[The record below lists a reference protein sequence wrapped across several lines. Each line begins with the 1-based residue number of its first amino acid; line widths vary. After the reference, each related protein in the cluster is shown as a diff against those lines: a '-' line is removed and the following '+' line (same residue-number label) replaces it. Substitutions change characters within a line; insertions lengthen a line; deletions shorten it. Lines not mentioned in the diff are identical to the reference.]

1 MLKLFP
7 SIGFTICAILFLIII
22 IYMYFS
28 KRKWSGIQNTI
39 YCFMLVLTMIML
51 ILELLCV
58 YTISVRYKFP
68 ALNEVLCRLYI
79 LGVIIWTSC
88 MIAYIYAIT
97 NRDKLK
103 DSFKRQ
109 KEKFAILLSLIV
121 SIFFSISCI
130 LPINYEKGLN
140 NYIFGKDIYAIGGDV
155 TLILY
160 VTSFVL
166 IVFLLISL
174 IRNRKKLTLKQ
185 ALPFYFTFFL
195 FIVVTI
201 PQLVTGQEFN
211 DLTFIFSVSVV
222 ALYFTT
228 ESQDSKLLNDLIKS
242 KEQVEETNKAKTE
255 FLTNMSHKI
264 RTPMNTILGFS
275 ESLLRENNLTKESIK
290 DDVTNIHS
298 ASIEL
303 LDLIN
308 NILDISRIESFKE
321 EKDEKEYNLKNLI
334 FEVNSVVY
342 SKLDK
347 ESVKFNINVDNN
359 MPSVFYGDNVKI
371 SKIISNTIINAMK
384 YTSMGSIDLNVS
396 GLNDKDSYILK
407 FEIVN
412 TGHLMREEDFLTD
425 FNDFVKLG
433 NSAQNNIDG
442 VTLGFIVAKRLL
454 SIIDGKME
462 FKNEVGHGTRY
473 FISIPQKV
481 INENKIGN
489 IFESISEENNNFLNR
504 DYRGKKVLVV
514 DDNMVNVKLAK
525 RLLENY
531 NIIVDM
537 TTSGR
542 DAIEKVKEN
551 KYDIIFLDHMMPE
564 LDGIATLKLLK
575 EKYNDLPPIIALT
588 ANSYGGLREKY
599 ISYGFNDYI
608 SKPINVKELSKMLD
622 TYLK

>member
-39 YCFMLVLTMIML
+39 YCFMLVLTMLML

-109 KEKFAILLSLIV
+109 KEKFTIVLSLIV
-121 SIFFSISCI
+121 SIFFSISCT

-140 NYIFGKDIYAIGGDV
+140 NYIFKRDIYAIGGDAALV
-155 TLILY
+155 LY

-185 ALPFYFTFFL
+185 ALPFYFTFFI

-347 ESVKFNINVDNN
+347 ESVKFNINIDNN

-407 FEIVN
+407 FEIAN

-608 SKPINVKELSKMLD
+608 SKPINVKELSKLLD
-622 TYLK
+622 AYLK

>member
-39 YCFMLVLTMIML
+39 YCFMLVLTMLML

-58 YTISVRYKFP
+58 YTISVRYKLP

-109 KEKFAILLSLIV
+109 KEKFTIVLSLIV

-140 NYIFGKDIYAIGGDV
+140 NYIFKRDIYAIGGDAALV
-155 TLILY
+155 LY

-185 ALPFYFTFFL
+185 ALPFYFTFFI

-242 KEQVEETNKAKTE
+242 KEKVEETNKAKTE

-407 FEIVN
+407 FEIAN

-608 SKPINVKELSKMLD
+608 SKPINVKELSKALD

>member
-109 KEKFAILLSLIV
+109 KEKFTIVLSSIV
-121 SIFFSISCI
+121 TVFFSISCA
-130 LPINYEKGLN
+130 LPINYEKGIN

-514 DDNMVNVKLAK
+514 DDNMINVKLAK

-537 TTSGR
+537 STSGR

>member
-58 YTISVRYKFP
+58 YTISVRYKLP

-109 KEKFAILLSLIV
+109 KEKFTIVLSSIV
-121 SIFFSISCI
+121 TVFFSISCA
-130 LPINYEKGLN
+130 LPINYEKGIN

-228 ESQDSKLLNDLIKS
+228 ESQDSKLLNELIKS
-242 KEQVEETNKAKTE
+242 KEKVEITNKAKTE

-275 ESLLRENNLTKESIK
+275 ESLLREDKLTKEGIK
-290 DDVTNIHS
+290 DDMTCIYDS
-298 ASIEL
+298 SLEL

-321 EKDEKEYNLKNLI
+321 IKDEKEYKLETLI
-334 FEVNSVVY
+334 FEINSIIY
-342 SKLDK
+342 SKINKDNID
-347 ESVKFNINVDNN
+347 FNITVNESI
-359 MPSVFYGDNVKI
+359 PSILYGDNAKI
-371 SKIISNTIINAMK
+371 SKIIVNVLINAIK
-384 YTSMGSIDLNVS
+384 YTSIGKVS
-396 GLNDKDSYILK
+396 LDVDFIKDKSELH
-407 FEIVN
+407 FEISN
-412 TGHLMREEDFLTD
+412 EGHLMKEEDFLKD

-433 NSAQNNIDG
+433 NSSQNNIDG
-442 VTLGFIVAKRLL
+442 VTLGFIVAKSLL
-454 SIIDGKME
+454 NIIGGSIE
-462 FKNEVGHGTRY
+462 FKNEVGHGTKY
-473 FISIPQKV
+473 FINIPQKV
-481 INENKIGN
+481 IDEKRIGN
-489 IFESISEENNNFLNR
+489 IFENYNDDRSISYMK
-504 DYRGKKVLVV
+504 DYSGKKILVV
-514 DDNMVNVKLAK
+514 DDNVINIKLAQ
-525 RLLENY
+525 RLLSGY
-531 NIIVDM
+531 NIASDM
-537 TTSGR
+537 STSGKE
-542 DAIEKVKEN
+542 AIEKVKEN
-551 KYDIIFLDHMMPE
+551 KYDLIFLDHMMPD

-575 EKYNDLPPIIALT
+575 ENYAVLPPIIALT
-588 ANSYGGLREKY
+588 ANSYAGLKEKY
-599 ISYGFNDYI
+599 ISFGFNDYL
-608 SKPINVKELSKMLD
+608 SKPINVKELSKILD

>member
-140 NYIFGKDIYAIGGDV
+140 NYIFKRDIYAIGGDV

-347 ESVKFNINVDNN
+347 ESVKFNINVDSN

-537 TTSGR
+537 STSGR

>member
-109 KEKFAILLSLIV
+109 KEKFTIVLSLIV

-140 NYIFGKDIYAIGGDV
+140 NYIFKRDIYAIGGDV

-242 KEQVEETNKAKTE
+242 KEKVEETNKAKTE

-407 FEIVN
+407 FEIAN

>member
-39 YCFMLVLTMIML
+39 YCFMLVLTMLML

-242 KEQVEETNKAKTE
+242 KEKVEETNKAKTE